1 MKKLFLLLSIF
12 FILTSCGKSN
22 EEKIKD
28 LIAEATK
35 ASLYIPESY
44 DPVSTQC
51 DTLFRDIINPANI
64 DKSAKIMSLI
74 RQVQY
79 TQGQIERDIELCEM
93 SYGKYE
99 HRYNEYSNKVRKGEE
114 KRDELKA
121 QANKLFAE
129 LLKDFYKDR
138 GFYGYIVEHRF
149 RAKNNMGTVMFGDM
163 IYIISKDM
171 TEVVAAYD
179 TSDNDFVQFMQMV
192 GAIQEI
198 GENYNLEDINLEEIC
213 GNIKSVFELQYDH

>member
-22 EEKIKD
+22 EERIND

-51 DTLFRDIINPANI
+51 DTLYRDIINPANI

-74 RQVQY
+74 HSIQSTQREMEYCVRQ
-79 TQGQIERDIELCEM
+79 RDFLSGKSAEL
-93 SYGKYE
+93 
-99 HRYNEYSNKVRKGEE
+99 YNDYAKRVISGEE
-114 KRDELKA
+114 TIDGLKA

-129 LLKDFYKDR
+129 LQKDFYNDR
-138 GFYGYIVEHRF
+138 GFYGFIVEHRF

-163 IYIISKDM
+163 IYIINKDI

-179 TSDNDFVQFMQMV
+179 TSDNDFVEFMQMV
-192 GAIQEI
+192 EAIQEI
-198 GENYNLEDINLEEIC
+198 GENYNLDEINLVEIC
-213 GNIKSVFELQYDH
+213 ANIKSVYELRYDH